1 MDIYGLHFRK
11 EFGQNFLTNNLVVED
26 IAEYCCEGRSKT
38 ILEIGPGIGVLT
50 KELCLRY
57 PHVVALEIDKGLIP
71 VLQYTLNEFS
81 HVTVHNQ
88 DVMEADL
95 DALLS
100 PYREYGGISVCAN
113 LPYYITTPILMK
125 LLESRFPFE
134 YITVMVQAEVA
145 DRLCAKAGSKAY
157 GAITASIG
165 YYGEAER
172 LFTVPAGDFVP
183 APKVNSAVVRIR
195 LYGDN
200 KPHVP
205 QDEALFFRTIK
216 VAFEQRR
223 KTLANALSAGFGEL
237 TKDQI
242 VQIISDCGHPADIR
256 GERLDVAQFVALSD
270 RIGCVLKQK

>member
-1 MDIYGLHFRK
+1 M
-11 EFGQNFLTNNLVVED
+11 
-26 IAEYCCEGRSKT
+26 
-38 ILEIGPGIGVLT
+38 
-50 KELCLRY
+50 
-57 PHVVALEIDKGLIP
+57 ALEIDKGLIP

-81 HVTVHNQ
+81 NVKVHNQ

-95 DALLS
+95 DTLLS
-100 PYREYGGISVCAN
+100 PYLSLGGVSVCAN

-157 GAITASIG
+157 GAITASIA

-172 LFTVPAGDFVP
+172 LFVVPAQDFMP

-195 LYGDN
+195 LYGDQ
-200 KPHVP
+200 KPNVP
-205 QDEALFFRTIK
+205 KNEALFFRTVK
-216 VAFEQRR
+216 AAFEQRR

-237 TKDQI
+237 SKEQI
-242 VQIISDCGHPADIR
+242 LEIIARCGYPADIR
-256 GERLDVAQFVALSD
+256 GERLDVAGFVALSD
-270 RIGCVLKQK
+270 EIGCVIG